1 MSKNSK
7 ILFASIL
14 ALAFLVRVLGISYA
28 LPQEF
33 ISDEFLM
40 VAVSLKMLDEK
51 TLRPYFGDIFYH
63 QPLSAYISLGGIGAY
78 LGWEMLA
85 GKFTSLKAM
94 ADYYA
99 LNHAANARELLIV
112 TRFLAVLF
120 GVATVYLIYL
130 IGRDL
135 FGSRVGLISAF
146 FTAFDLLL
154 IETNH
159 TGRVWSFLVFF
170 ITLSFWASVQVLKR
184 GSFKDYIFSAIASSL
199 SLATLMPGVLSFF
212 SSLIPNFSLRGKKI
226 WTAFLIL
233 FFVGLAS
240 IYLNPRG
247 LGVIFLR
254 FAEHGSIG
262 ASRVGWLHKFI
273 DPFVTLFNFM
283 PAYFLLFFVALLIL
297 YKEDLKKFL
306 LLASFP
312 AAYYLFIGPLF
323 SYGNVERALTPFA
336 PYIIIGAAFAADRFF
351 DRIRSKLLF
360 SASILVLAL
369 YSIFFSVLFD
379 IKISRPDTRIEAIEW
394 MKKNVPESENTS
406 YYSRYIWG
414 NESQDQFD
422 AAEKDFKS
430 KDLMARFSPIQ
441 DPAKLK
447 NNFFNNIQ
455 NPARVLWQV
464 SRFGPI
470 VEIYKVQFK

>member
-7 ILFASIL
+7 ILLASIL
-14 ALAFLVRVLGISYA
+14 ALAFLMRVLGLSYA

-40 VAVSLKMLDEK
+40 VAGSLKMLEAK

-63 QPLSAYISLGGIGAY
+63 QPLSAYISLGGIGTY
-78 LGWEMLA
+78 LGWEMLT

-99 LNHAANARELLIV
+99 SDHAANARELLVV

-120 GVATVYLIYL
+120 GVAMVYLMYL

-146 FTAFDLLL
+146 FAVSELLL
-154 IETNH
+154 VETNH

-170 ITLSFWASVQVLKR
+170 IALSFLASVWVLRR
-184 GSFKDYIFSAIASSL
+184 GSFKDYIFSAVASSL
-199 SLATLMPGVLSFF
+199 SLATLLPGVLSFF
-212 SSLIPNFSLRGKKI
+212 SSLIPNFSLKGKKI

-233 FFVGLAS
+233 FFAVFAS
-240 IYLNPRG
+240 VYLNPRG

-254 FAEHGSIG
+254 FGEHSSIG
-262 ASRVGWLHKFI
+262 ASRVDWLHKFI
-273 DPFVTLFNFM
+273 DPFITLFNFM
-283 PAYFLLFFVALLIL
+283 PVYFLLFFAALFIL
-297 YKEDLKKFL
+297 YKTDFKKFL
-306 LLASFP
+306 LLVSFP
-312 AAYYLFIGPLF
+312 MAYYLFIGPLF
-323 SYGNVERALTPFA
+323 AYGNVERALTPFA
-336 PYIIIGAAFAADRFF
+336 PYIIIGAAFIVDRFF
-351 DRIRSKLLF
+351 DRIRSKSLF
-360 SASILVLAL
+360 PALILVLAF

-394 MKKNVPESENTS
+394 MKKNIPESERPN
-406 YYSRYIWG
+406 YYSRYVWG
-414 NESQDQFD
+414 NESPDQFD
-422 AAEKDFKS
+422 AAEKNFKS
-430 KDLMARFSPIQ
+430 KELVASFSPVKNA
-441 DPAKLK
+441 AKLK

-455 NPARVLWQV
+455 NPARVLWNV

-470 VEIYKVQFK
+470 VEIYKVK

>member
-7 ILFASIL
+7 ILLASIL
-14 ALAFLVRVLGISYA
+14 ALAFLVRVLGLSYA

-40 VAVSLKMLDEK
+40 VAASLKMLDEG

-63 QPLSAYISLGGIGAY
+63 QPLSAYISVGGIGTY
-78 LGWEMLA
+78 LGWEMLT
-85 GKFTSLKAM
+85 GKFTSLKTM
-94 ADYYA
+94 ADYYVF
-99 LNHAANARELLIV
+99 NHAANARELLIV

-120 GVATVYLIYL
+120 GVATIYLMYL

-135 FGSRVGLISAF
+135 FSGRVGLISAF
-146 FTAFDLLL
+146 FAASDLLL
-154 IETNH
+154 VETNH

-170 ITLSFWASVQVLKR
+170 IALSLWASVRVLRR
-184 GSFKDYIFSAIASSL
+184 GAFKDYLFSAAASAL
-199 SLATLMPGVLSFF
+199 ALATLMPGVLSFF

-226 WTAFLIL
+226 WAAFLIL
-233 FFVGLAS
+233 FLAGLAS

-254 FAEHGSIG
+254 FGEHSSIG
-262 ASRVGWLHKFI
+262 AARVSWLHKFV

-283 PAYFLLFFVALLIL
+283 PVYVLLFFAALVIL
-297 YKEDLKKFL
+297 YKEDFKKFL
-306 LLASFP
+306 IMASFST
-312 AAYYLFIGPLF
+312 AYYLFIGPLF

-336 PYIIIGAAFAADRFF
+336 PYITIGAAFAADRFF
-351 DRIRSKLLF
+351 DRIRSKHLF
-360 SASILVLAL
+360 SASILVLAF

-394 MKKNVPESENTS
+394 MKNIPEGEKPN

-414 NESQDQFD
+414 NENEDQFD
-422 AAEKDFKS
+422 AAEKNFKS
-430 KDLMARFSPIQ
+430 KELVARFSPIQ
-441 DPAKLK
+441 GSAKLK

-455 NPARVLWQV
+455 NPASVLWRV
-464 SRFGPI
+464 SRFGPA
-470 VEIYKVQFK
+470 VEIYKVQLK

>member
-1 MSKNSK
+1 M
-7 ILFASIL
+7 
-14 ALAFLVRVLGISYA
+14 ALAFLIRVLGISYA

-40 VAVSLKMLDEK
+40 VAASLKMLDEG

-63 QPLSAYISLGGIGAY
+63 QPLSAYISLGGIGTY
-78 LGWEMLA
+78 LGWEMFA
-85 GKFTSLKAM
+85 EKFTSLKAM
-94 ADYYA
+94 ADYYTS
-99 LNHAANARELLIV
+99 NHAANARELLIV

-120 GVATVYLIYL
+120 GAATVYLMYL

-135 FGSRVGLISAF
+135 FSSRVGFISAF
-146 FTAFDLLL
+146 FAASELLL

-170 ITLSFWASVQVLKR
+170 IALSFWASVRVLRR

-199 SLATLMPGVLSFF
+199 ALATLMPGILSFF

-233 FFVGLAS
+233 FSAVLIS
-240 IYLNPRG
+240 VYLNPRG

-254 FAEHGSIG
+254 FGEHSSIG
-262 ASRVGWLHKFI
+262 ASRVDWLHKFI
-273 DPFVTLFNFM
+273 DPFATLFNFM
-283 PAYFLLFFVALLIL
+283 PVYVLLFFAALFIL
-297 YKEDLKKFL
+297 YKTDFKKFL
-306 LLASFP
+306 LIASFP
-312 AAYYLFIGPLF
+312 VAYYLFIGPLF

-351 DRIRSKLLF
+351 DRIWSKHLF
-360 SASILVLAL
+360 LASILVLAL
-369 YSIFFSVLFD
+369 YSIFFSILFD
-379 IKISRPDTRIEAIEW
+379 IKISRPDTRIEAIGW
-394 MKKNVPESENTS
+394 MKNILESEKPN

-414 NESQDQFD
+414 NESPDQFD

-430 KDLMARFSPIQ
+430 KELVARLSPVQ

-455 NPARVLWQV
+455 NPARVLWDV
-464 SRFGPI
+464 DRFGPT
-470 VEIYKVQFK
+470 VEIYRVQLK